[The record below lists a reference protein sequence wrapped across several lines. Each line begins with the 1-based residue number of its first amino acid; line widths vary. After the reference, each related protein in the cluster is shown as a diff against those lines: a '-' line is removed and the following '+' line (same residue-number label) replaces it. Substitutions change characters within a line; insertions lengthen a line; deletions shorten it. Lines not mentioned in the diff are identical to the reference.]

1 MKNKKK
7 ILVCGG
13 TGFIGR
19 NIVEFF
25 SKLNDYEVHATHYK
39 RNKFSNNNI
48 KWYKVDLRNKNQ
60 VNKIINNFEIVFQ
73 AAATTSGARDIVNK
87 PYIHVTDNAVMNSY
101 IFRAAHENNI
111 KHLIFFS
118 CTVMYHSSNINLK
131 EKDFDPSKD
140 LQKKYYGVG
149 HTKLY
154 IEKLCNFYSSFG
166 KTKYSVIRHSNIY
179 GPYDKFDFE
188 KSHFFGA
195 SISKI
200 MQNDKVINIWGKGT
214 EKRDFL
220 YVDDLMFFLEKL
232 INYQKLNFKLYN
244 CSYGKAFSIN
254 QIIKKMIKISGK
266 KLKIEYDLSA
276 PTITSNM
283 KISSKLAEKELNW
296 TPKTHID
303 KGIQKT
309 ISWWKKNIKNV

>member
-13 TGFIGR
+13 TGFIGS
-19 NIVEFF
+19 NIVEYF
-25 SKLNDYEVHATHYK
+25 SKLKNYEVHATHNK
-39 RNKFSNNNI
+39 RNKFGNNKI
-48 KWYKVDLRNKNQ
+48 KWHKIDLRNKNE
-60 VNKIINNFEIVFQ
+60 VNKIIKNFEIVFQ
-73 AAATTSGARDIVNK
+73 AAATTSGAKDIVNK
-87 PYIHVTDNAVMNSY
+87 PYIHVTDNAIMNSY
-101 IFRAAHENNI
+101 IIRAAHENNV

-118 CTVMYHSSNINLK
+118 CTVMYHPSNRNLK
-131 EKDFDPSKD
+131 EKDFDPSRD
-140 LQKKYYGVG
+140 LQEKYFGVG

-154 IEKLCNFYSSFG
+154 IEKLCRFYSLLG

-179 GPYDKFDFE
+179 GPFDKFDYE

-200 MQNDKVINIWGKGT
+200 MQNDKVIKVWGKGT

-220 YVDDLMFFLEKL
+220 YVIDLMIFLKKL

-254 QIIKKMIKISGK
+254 EIIKKMIKISGK
-266 KLKIEYDLSA
+266 KLKIEHDLSA

-303 KGIQKT
+303 VGIKNT
-309 ISWWKKNIKNV
+309 ISWWKKNIKNI